1 MFNKE
6 LKLRDVY
13 AKVSKQT
20 RDFLDLHYNEDMDC
34 PISSITYDIAYIQ
47 FDAGW
52 DYPVD
57 TIKAI
62 FRELQKYEFVYKQED
77 GTLMN
82 LKEEE

>member
-6 LKLRDVY
+6 LKLKDVY
-13 AKVSKQT
+13 ASLSQT
-20 RDFLDLHYNEDMDC
+20 TKEFIDLHYNEDMDC

-47 FDAGW
+47 FDTGW
-52 DYPVD
+52 NYP
-57 TIKAI
+57 TEAIKGV